1 MIGLL
6 HLQWNGESTEGIVK
20 KRYCNGRCKL
30 QIKEFNKE
38 NCLGGSNRRVKKQN
52 TNAEIFS
59 TFTKTTLLK
68 TDINC
73 KINLCSSQGQ
83 GYFVTFRSNYN
94 MQHGS

>member
-38 NCLGGSNRRVKKQN
+38 NCLGGSNRLVEKQN
-52 TNAEIFS
+52 TTEDIFLS
-59 TFTKTTLLK
+59 IYEQNGKL
-68 TDINC
+68 IC
-73 KINLCSSQGQ
+73 
-83 GYFVTFRSNYN
+83 
-94 MQHGS
+94 